1 MLCYVIVKILLS
13 MLFVMSF
20 KAALEAT
27 KNWRNPQYGLN
38 EDKKQHQKENEGTT
52 GYCLTALRFRPYFQ
66 WPIQGRGLP
75 PPPFLET
82 GTLPH
87 ISRSG
92 WLPPPLPLI
101 WRCGS
106 VTLPCR
112 SLIKYPAILLA
123 AQGPISDKISWHSV
137 SADKANDWASH
148 DGPSPWTS

>member
-75 PPPFLET
+75 PLPFWR
-82 GTLPH
+82 PAPFP
-87 ISRSG
+87 ISQG
-92 WLPPPLPLI
+92 QDGCPLPSPLSE
-101 WRCGS
+101 G
-106 VTLPCR
+106 VDL
-112 SLIKYPAILLA
+112 SLYLV
-123 AQGPISDKISWHSV
+123 GP
-137 SADKANDWASH
+137 
-148 DGPSPWTS
+148 